1 MGDYMGIFDFI
12 KKKDDAPVERPKAD
26 PSVELKLD
34 LPGGQAVNEG
44 SVIDEPDPEI
54 EDLKLDEVLARVNK
68 YYNAN
73 SPGRYSRRYSCAEA
87 YEMLIEE
94 MSGFLGNSWTFVKSS
109 NAFKKKDGDYVSY
122 IYIWRSHHNS
132 SYDYI
137 IFDCNVTVDYKKERI
152 MLYQFLETYHIETD
166 TMFNMSLKSFENRLK
181 TDVIP
186 VINALNTDIEAVL
199 KDLTT
204 KSNFWKYHVNP
215 QFLIN
220 WLGRDALIGLAKE
233 IIDSMSNDTKDS
245 IKAYLSGDT
254 TKLGS
259 GSVYITFCENGL
271 FDDLR

>member
-1 MGDYMGIFDFI
+1 MGFLDIF
-12 KKKDDAPVERPKAD
+12 
-26 PSVELKLD
+26 
-34 LPGGQAVNEG
+34 GQKQT
-44 SVIDEPDPEI
+44 D
-54 EDLKLDEVLARVNK
+54 
-68 YYNAN
+68 N
-73 SPGRYSRRYSCAEA
+73 SSRGYSRRYSCTEA
-87 YEMLIEE
+87 YELLINEI
-94 MSGFLGNSWTFVKSS
+94 SRFLGDSWVFVKSNS
-109 NAFKKKDGDYVSY
+109 AFKKKDGGFVTN
-122 IYIWRSHHNS
+122 ILLHRSHYNS

-152 MLYQFLETYHIETD
+152 MLYQFPETYHIETD
-166 TMFNMSLKSFENRLK
+166 TMFNMSLMSFENRLK

-204 KSNFWKYHVNP
+204 KSNFRKYHVNP

-233 IIDSMSNDTKDS
+233 IIDSMSNETKDS

-259 GSVYITFCENGL
+259 GSVYIPFCENGL
-271 FDDLR
+271 FDELR